1 MLVLL
6 LILFILLLVIFGT
19 LYFLGVIP
27 NTIPFKKRDLRE
39 KDKKEKE
46 KKEKEEKETKEKE
59 KKEKEKKEKE
69 EKETKEKEAKE
80 KEAKEKEAKEKEA
93 KEESFENIKE
103 VDEIIYPFDK
113 YPLLS
118 DSCQRG
124 KSNSFGVNGISAQT
138 YSSVNFDTIKN
149 DFSNCVQPDMIKL

>member
-46 KKEKEEKETKEKE
+46 KKEKEEKET
-59 KKEKEKKEKE
+59 
-69 EKETKEKEAKE
+69 KE

>member
-46 KKEKEEKETKEKE
+46 KKEKEEKET
-59 KKEKEKKEKE
+59 
-69 EKETKEKEAKE
+69 
-80 KEAKEKEAKEKEA
+80 KEKEAKEKEA

>member
-80 KEAKEKEAKEKEA
+80 KEAKE
-93 KEESFENIKE
+93 ESFENIKE